1 MIVLFAAAMLAAA
14 EPASAAAT
22 PTSPATTVAPA
33 VVPAPTPVEDPAET
47 LAAVQDM
54 YNQSCLVKAYA
65 AYDDLCDALR
75 KQIREAE
82 RITDKAAADKKRK
95 PSKSAASETK

>member
-1 MIVLFAAAMLAAA
+1 MIILFAAAALAAA
-14 EPASAAAT
+14 EPA
-22 PTSPATTVAPA
+22 PPPA
-33 VVPAPTPVEDPAET
+33 EDPVAT

-54 YNQSCLVKAYA
+54 YNQSCRVKAYA

-82 RITDKAAADKKRK
+82 RASDDAARKSKAKPKPAAVAAQPVDA
-95 PSKSAASETK
+95 SANAGVAR